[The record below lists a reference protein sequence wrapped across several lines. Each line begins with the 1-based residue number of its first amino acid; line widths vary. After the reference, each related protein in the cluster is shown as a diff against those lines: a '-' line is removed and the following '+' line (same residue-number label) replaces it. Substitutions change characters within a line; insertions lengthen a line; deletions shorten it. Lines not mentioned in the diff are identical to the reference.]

1 VRGITLY
8 LDQLTERCP
17 DIRSVWEIGAR
28 ADDEVLGTC
37 APFGWD
43 LIAFADEDTL
53 QQLRAATD
61 LHRGDVR
68 LRVVTD
74 GNRFEPAWGDA
85 ALSGSLSTWGWKRV
99 SEREAFYAEAGVE
112 PLRPRQRAVR
122 LSEKSF
128 SPPLGVVQ
136 ARPAAAPVVVRLSTP

>member
-1 VRGITLY
+1 MRGISLY
-8 LDQLTERCP
+8 LDLLAEHCP

-53 QQLRAATD
+53 QQLRAATE
-61 LHRGDVR
+61 LHRPDVR
-68 LRVVTD
+68 LRVVLD

-85 ALSGSLSTWGWKRV
+85 ALSGSLSEWGWKRV
-99 SEREAFYAEAGVE
+99 SEREAFYAEEGVE
-112 PLRPRQRAVR
+112 SLRPRQRALR
-122 LSEKSF
+122 LSERSF
-128 SPPLGVVQ
+128 SPPLDVVQ
-136 ARPAAAPVVVRLSTP
+136 ARPAAVTVVRLS